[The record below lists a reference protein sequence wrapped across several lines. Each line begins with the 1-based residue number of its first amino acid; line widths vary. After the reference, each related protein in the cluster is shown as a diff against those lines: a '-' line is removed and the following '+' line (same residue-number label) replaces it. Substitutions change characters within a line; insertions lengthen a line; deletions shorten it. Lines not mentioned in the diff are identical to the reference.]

1 MKAALALGWGLVLAV
16 STAAAAVDEGRA
28 QLEQRVRLAA
38 RLIADSPTV
47 QRITG
52 SGNTQAINHYEES
65 RVHHSLAEEAL
76 QRGDLAGARR
86 AVDDALRHVGLARRL
101 VPDMSGRQAAAKAR
115 QVQMQAS
122 LERLIQSWRD
132 HAALTGPGDA
142 MDGDL
147 AAALG
152 LMGTAGYFADAGRYE
167 ESVHTLGT
175 AEQHVLAGM
184 KRVLQSR
191 EIDYTARAASPAEEV
206 QLELQRHAA
215 LTDLVP
221 LAVNELKPRGE
232 AAALIERYGD
242 ASRALR
248 TQAMQH
254 FQSGDVPAALAHIRN
269 ATLYL
274 QRALQ
279 AAGLALPN
287 PTGSTP

>member
-1 MKAALALGWGLVLAV
+1 MKPAVALGWSLVLAV
-16 STAAAAVDEGRA
+16 ASAAADDGRA

-38 RLIADSPTV
+38 RLIADSPTA
-47 QRITG
+47 QRITS
-52 SGNTQAINHYEES
+52 SGNVQATNHYEES
-65 RVHHSLAEEAL
+65 RVHQSLAEEAL
-76 QRGDLAGARR
+76 QRGDLAAARR

-101 VPDMSGRQAAAKAR
+101 VPDMGGRQAAAKAR
-115 QVQMQAS
+115 QAQMRAT

-132 HAALTGPGDA
+132 HAALTGPDGA
-142 MDGDL
+142 IDGDL

-152 LMGTAGYFADAGRYE
+152 LMGTASYFADAGRYE

-206 QLELQRHAA
+206 QIELQRHAA

-248 TQAMQH
+248 TQALQH

-279 AAGLALPN
+279 AAGLAMPN